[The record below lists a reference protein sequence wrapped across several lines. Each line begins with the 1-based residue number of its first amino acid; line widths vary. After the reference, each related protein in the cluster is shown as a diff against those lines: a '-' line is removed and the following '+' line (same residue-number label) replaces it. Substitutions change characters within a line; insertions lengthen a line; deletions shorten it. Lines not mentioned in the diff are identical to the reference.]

1 VRTQTHLARA
11 GRSQRDELERL
22 QEELR
27 ARRQRREV
35 LPRENAELAA
45 EVARL
50 EQEVRALR
58 QRVGEARTEA
68 ERAAP
73 SLPDTLTLPFHVLPS
88 RRTLYG
94 RLHLAFREW
103 SWGAAGVLV
112 QLSVAGRSRR
122 LAALGMFLLAGLV
135 LVSFL
140 QGPEDDDGP
149 MWSFGEEGFASTRGV
164 NGSSG
169 RVLYSE
175 LKKVEV
181 RRGWLARLFG
191 FGSVRVTWTPGAP
204 TPLGK
209 AAGSKE
215 RRVDIELLDEPQ
227 RLAEWLQARMP
238 GKEARRVG

>member
-1 VRTQTHLARA
+1 VHHARA

-27 ARRQRREV
+27 ERRQRREV

-45 EVARL
+45 EEARL

-73 SLPDTLTLPFHVLPS
+73 SLPDTLVSPFHVLPS

-94 RLHLAFREW
+94 RLRFALRERSWAFV
-103 SWGAAGVLV
+103 AVLINLGVE
-112 QLSVAGRSRR
+112 GRSRR
-122 LAALGMFLLAGLV
+122 LAILGMFLLTGLV
-135 LVSFL
+135 LACFL

-149 MWSFGEEGFASTRGV
+149 AWSFGEEGFASTRGV
-164 NGSSG
+164 NGSCG
-169 RVLYSE
+169 QVLYAE
-175 LKKVEV
+175 LRKIEV

-209 AAGSKE
+209 AVGPTE

-227 RLAEWLQARMP
+227 RLAEWLQERMP
-238 GKEARRVG
+238 GKEAERVG